1 MAESWRPERR
11 RTPRHPVSFP
21 LHARVGD
28 GVAEVLPVRGLSITG
43 LVVESPEALPAGRL
57 LSFTLEPDDRL
68 AAIGPVE
75 GRVVHSRLVL
85 PARPDGASTYVA
97 GIAFSPLP
105 AVVSSRLEEL
115 LASVDDPAA
124 GHHS

>member
-1 MAESWRPERR
+1 MVETWRPERR

-28 GVAEVLPVRGLSITG
+28 GVGDVLPVRGLSITG

-68 AAIGPVE
+68 EAIGPVD

-85 PARPDGASTYVA
+85 PVRAGGVSTYVA
-97 GIAFSPLP
+97 GIAFDPLP
-105 AVVSSRLEEL
+105 AVVSSRIEEL
-115 LASVDDPAA
+115 LASVEDPAA